1 MAKLLEELISDLSV
15 NKILGDKKITIT
27 GIAYH
32 SQKVRPNYLF
42 VALEG
47 SKTSGIQFIEEAL
60 AKGAVAIASNQIIPN
75 WNNKATYLQVAEP
88 RIFLA
93 QVANKFYNF
102 PTQRIKLIGVTGTN
116 GKTTTAYLIKS
127 ILDTAGKTSGLL
139 GTIKHFDGENWLKAE
154 NTTPESLD
162 IIQIL
167 TKLEHKGINYC
178 VLEVSSHGLELHRVF
193 GLRFSVGVFTNLTQD
208 HLDFHKTIEAYKN
221 AKLKLFAGLDKKAIA
236 IVNRDDDL
244 AYEIDQISQA
254 RIIYYSLK
262 NPAEITAKILDLT
275 PLGTKLILN
284 SEGTEVAMN
293 LRLPGTPNVYNL
305 LAAAGVGLALGI
317 SLATIK
323 TGIEKVKFIPGR
335 LERVEND
342 KGLLVFVDYAHSP
355 DALKNLLMTARAFT
369 KKRVLIL
376 FGCGGNRD
384 KTKRPIMGRIAT
396 ELADFVVLT
405 SDNPRDEDP
414 QKIIEDIKTGI
425 TKSNFEVV
433 PDRYRAIK
441 RILTLAQMGDI
452 VLIAGKGHE
461 DYQIIGNEKRH
472 FDDKQVVKQILE
484 S

>member
-102 PTQRIKLIGVTGTN
+102 PTRRIKLIGVTGTN

-317 SLATIK
+317 SLAIIK

-441 RILTLAQMGDI
+441 RILSLAQMGDI